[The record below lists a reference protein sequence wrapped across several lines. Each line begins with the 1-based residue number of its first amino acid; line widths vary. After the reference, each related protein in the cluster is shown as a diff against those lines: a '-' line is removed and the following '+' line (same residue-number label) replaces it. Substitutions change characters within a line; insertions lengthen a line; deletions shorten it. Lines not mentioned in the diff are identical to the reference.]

1 MVYYISG
8 LNVVEM
14 VITCYL
20 GYTTNKK
27 KKYLL
32 MEILYLFRNKTDTIR
47 RMLLL
52 KTFDREANWFKGS
65 TRTEKWN

>member
-14 VITCYL
+14 VIKCYL

-47 RMLLL
+47 RVLLL
-52 KTFDREANWFKGS
+52 KTFDHEANWFKGS